1 MRTTVRHRCS
11 AVGRSR
17 RGGRLA
23 LAGLVAVLAALAL
36 PAVAGAA
43 THTAKVGNLTVSPGL
58 GHGFG
63 LYHFDVSALNAG
75 DSFAFPFLTGS
86 KIGHCV
92 EATELASNTTATL
105 RTDGDL
111 ALSNADAANT
121 LGTGLTTGA
130 QRVEW
135 ILLDSYRV
143 SPGDATGVE
152 GAAHQSAIW
161 HLTNPSSPSY
171 IDITGTSAS
180 EQAAAARSAQL
191 VSDSQANYASVNNAA
206 NLSVGGGSAVQ
217 TCSGTSRTVTVT
229 GSPWTDATLTL
240 TGAGHFDS
248 TGTSTTVNLG
258 ATGKAQVQVDST
270 GPGQIDVT
278 ASVKVATMVQADN
291 GGAQDYVYLEFQTV
305 SKKVSITFTNCQN
318 LTITKTANPSY
329 IRAYDWSITKA
340 AGPASVTT
348 TAASATFNYTVVVT
362 KSAATDSGW
371 TVTGVIS
378 VANPN
383 VNSVSNVTVSEKG
396 VDNGGACVLNST
408 GSLGTLT
415 QSQTGSVAY
424 TCTYAA
430 APTFPAGTNT
440 AQVTWT
446 MPASG
451 SPQLTQTASVIQS
464 FVFGAPTTTVHDAVD
479 VGDLFDGGAPL
490 VFSGGSG
497 LTASKTFAYTRTVAV
512 PASGCR
518 VYDNT
523 ATVTATDVPSYTRSA
538 KATVQAC
545 RQTPP
550 VHEAGVP
557 KTSISLSKR
566 AMSAVVKAGGTAS
579 YTIVWKNTG
588 NAAARNVVICDD
600 LPSRLTFVS
609 AKGAAFKN
617 GKACWTRKSVARG
630 ATLIFRVVA
639 RVDAT
644 VGNEKLVNVATA
656 TASNAKPATAKAP
669 VRALRNA
676 RTRAGGVTG

>member
-1 MRTTVRHRCS
+1 
-11 AVGRSR
+11 
-17 RGGRLA
+17 
-23 LAGLVAVLAALAL
+23 
-36 PAVAGAA
+36 
-43 THTAKVGNLTVSPGL
+43 
-58 GHGFG
+58 
-63 LYHFDVSALNAG
+63 
-75 DSFAFPFLTGS
+75 
-86 KIGHCV
+86 
-92 EATELASNTTATL
+92 
-105 RTDGDL
+105 
-111 ALSNADAANT
+111 
-121 LGTGLTTGA
+121 
-130 QRVEW
+130 
-135 ILLDSYRV
+135 
-143 SPGDATGVE
+143 
-152 GAAHQSAIW
+152 
-161 HLTNPSSPSY
+161 
-171 IDITGTSAS
+171 
-180 EQAAAARSAQL
+180 
-191 VSDSQANYASVNNAA
+191 
-206 NLSVGGGSAVQ
+206 
-217 TCSGTSRTVTVT
+217 
-229 GSPWTDATLTL
+229 
-240 TGAGHFDS
+240 
-248 TGTSTTVNLG
+248 
-258 ATGKAQVQVDST
+258 
-270 GPGQIDVT
+270 
-278 ASVKVATMVQADN
+278 MVQADN

-318 LTITKTANPSY
+318 LTITKTANASY
-329 IRAYDWSITKA
+329 VRAYDWSITKA

-348 TAASATFNYTVVVT
+348 TAASATFNYTVVAT

-383 VNSVSNVTVSEKG
+383 VNSVSNVTVTEKG
-396 VDNGGACVLNST
+396 VDNGGVCVLNST

-415 QSQTGSVAY
+415 QNQTGSVGY

-497 LTASKTFAYTRTVAV
+497 LTASKTFTYTRTVAV

-523 ATVTATDVPSYTRSA
+523 ATVTATDVPSYTKSA

-545 RQTPP
+545 RQAPP
-550 VHEAGVP
+550 VHQASVP
-557 KTSISLSKR
+557 KTTISLSKR
-566 AMSAVVKAGGTAS
+566 ALSAVVKAGGTAS

-588 NAAARNVVICDD
+588 KAAAKNVVICDD
-600 LPSRLTFVS
+600 LPNHLTFAS
-609 AKGAAFKN
+609 AAGASHRN
-617 GKACWTRKSVARG
+617 GKVCWTRKSVARG
-630 ATLIFRVVA
+630 ATLTFRVVA
-639 RVDAT
+639 RVDAG